1 MNDRIKHKQVPG
13 QMNHQ
18 TADPKANASV
28 FLFFP
33 TAHFLKT
40 ILASRTNGTFA
51 FAPTHK
57 ADPSAKAKEPFF
69 PTAPLTLRPFFYTFR
84 PMKRLIF
91 ITILLLT
98 CLTGFSQ
105 SYLGRVTKQVNFRQG
120 AGTDYAVISSLKV
133 GTQIFI
139 VSLETENDFYNIID
153 IATDKEGYIHK
164 SFVKVGQE
172 IEKNEQGMFTP
183 SGQTENYNPE
193 IEIYNNTKLTLT
205 LKLNSET
212 YSFAPQQKKTITMSP
227 GTCNYRASAPNV
239 IPNIGTE
246 YMQSNQGYTWQFY
259 IVTERR

>member
-1 MNDRIKHKQVPG
+1 MTTVQTLNDNGKMNERTILAKPFGYPSQKQKSC
-13 QMNHQ
+13 
-18 TADPKANASV
+18 KANAQANAICS
-28 FLFFP
+28 
-33 TAHFLKT
+33 
-40 ILASRTNGTFA
+40 TFA
-51 FAPTHK
+51 FAPPHPKPTHHPDK
-57 ADPSAKAKEPFF
+57 
-69 PTAPLTLRPFFYTFR
+69 PTNNNNLWNI
-84 PMKRLIF
+84 KKI
-91 ITILLLT
+91 ILLSFLLFT

-105 SYLGRVTKQVNFRQG
+105 SYLGRVTKQVNFREG
-120 AGTDYAVISSLKV
+120 AGTDYPVISSLKA

-212 YSFAPQQKKTITMSP
+212 YSFAPQQKRTITMSP

>member
-1 MNDRIKHKQVPG
+1 MTTVQTIND
-13 QMNHQ
+13 
-18 TADPKANASV
+18 
-28 FLFFP
+28 
-33 TAHFLKT
+33 
-40 ILASRTNGTFA
+40 
-51 FAPTHK
+51 
-57 ADPSAKAKEPFF
+57 SAKMKDTMP
-69 PTAPLTLRPFFYTFR
+69 TLRKIKRGASQPTSQRFCTTFKFAQTH
-84 PMKRLIF
+84 PKPAHHPDKPTNSNNLWNMKKI
-91 ITILLLT
+91 ILLSFLLFT

-105 SYLGRVTKQVNFRQG
+105 SYLGRVTKQVNFREG
-120 AGTDYAVISSLKV
+120 AGTDYPVISSLKV

-183 SGQTENYNPE
+183 SGQTSNYNPE

-212 YSFAPQQKKTITMSP
+212 YSFAPQQKRTITMSP